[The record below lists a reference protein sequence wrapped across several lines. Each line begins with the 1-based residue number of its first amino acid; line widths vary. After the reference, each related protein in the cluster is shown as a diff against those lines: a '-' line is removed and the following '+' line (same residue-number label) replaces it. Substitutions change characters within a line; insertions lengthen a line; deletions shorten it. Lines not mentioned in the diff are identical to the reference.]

1 MAGCGDMG
9 HFTQTVSRPGIG
21 KEEQPPFRSLLPST
35 DNGNA
40 PPPESWK
47 WTEDS
52 TEFCIEVREYPA
64 MVVAETPYLASDG
77 TPGCLPCSW
86 FQSRER
92 RIRGA
97 AFFRL
102 AGYIGVFSEFR
113 GIGRFFPP
121 QNRSTDAA
129 ADAKQTQA
137 MAMTAPVLLQPQAIA
152 MTAPVAMSPPS
163 NQSGSAVE
171 TMAFVLPFQQYRS
184 VAAAPVPTNQHV
196 SLKEK
201 AGGFFAVLQAH
212 GPKKSVPELNQ
223 GCQSST
229 RNREEFAKMLR
240 EKLGEH
246 LDFARMFKVKEGAEP
261 QILGYNDPWNPM
273 QTRELHLPLEK
284 V

>member
-1 MAGCGDMG
+1 MACRSDMG
-9 HFTQTVSRPGIG
+9 QFTQTVSKPGIG
-21 KEEQPPFRSLLPST
+21 KEEQPPFRNLLSNIG
-35 DNGNA
+35 DGHLS
-40 PPPESWK
+40 PPDSWTWNK
-47 WTEDS
+47 GS
-52 TEFCIEVREYPA
+52 TEFCVEVREYPA

-77 TPGCLPCSW
+77 EVGCVPCTW

-121 QNRSTDAA
+121 QNRSTAAA

-137 MAMTAPVLLQPQAIA
+137 MAMTAPVLLQPQAMA

-163 NQSGSAVE
+163 NQSESGGEA
-171 TMAFVLPFQQYRS
+171 MAFVLPFQLYPS
-184 VAAAPVPTNQHV
+184 VAAAPVPTNRHV
-196 SLKEK
+196 TLREK
-201 AGGFFAVLQAH
+201 AGGFFAVLQVH
-212 GPKKSVPELNQ
+212 GPSKSVPELDQ
-223 GCQSST
+223 
-229 RNREEFAKMLR
+229 EHEAFAKMLR
-240 EKLGEH
+240 EKFGEFR
-246 LDFARMFKVKEGAEP
+246 DCARAFKVKEGAIP

-273 QTRELHLPLEK
+273 QTRELLLPLER

>member
-1 MAGCGDMG
+1 M
-9 HFTQTVSRPGIG
+9 QTVSKPGIG
-21 KEEQPPFRSLLPST
+21 KEEQPPFRNLLSDIGD
-35 DNGNA
+35 DNA
-40 PPPESWK
+40 SPPDSWK
-47 WTEDS
+47 WTEGS

-77 TPGCLPCSW
+77 TVGCLPCFW

-97 AFFRL
+97 AFLRL

-121 QNRSTDAA
+121 QNRSTAAA
-129 ADAKQTQA
+129 ADAKQAQA
-137 MAMTAPVLLQPQAIA
+137 MAMTVPVLLQPKAMA

-163 NQSGSAVE
+163 NQSGSDGEA
-171 TMAFVLPFQQYRS
+171 MAFVLPFQQYPS
-184 VAAAPVPTNQHV
+184 VAVAPVPSNQHV
-196 SLKEK
+196 TLREK

-212 GPKKSVPELNQ
+212 GPSKSVPELDQ
-223 GCQSST
+223 
-229 RNREEFAKMLR
+229 EHKAFAKMLR

-246 LDFARMFKVKEGAEP
+246 TNVARMFKVKEGAVPE
-261 QILGYNDPWNPM
+261 ILGYNDPSNPT
-273 QTRELHLPLEK
+273 QTRELLLPLEA